1 MLLASRTMT
10 SLLCGCLLL
19 SLTGCVTLHFP
30 FGKNH
35 MQKASARNP
44 VTQIICIWQPSEGRD
59 PNGMPCRG
67 FAGQI
72 LFLAGRNSLP
82 VKVEGDVRI
91 YLFDDQGTSEEQTKP
106 MHQYD
111 FDSTSWSVHLTKG
124 TLGPTYSVFV
134 PYTRRG
140 TYEAKCALR
149 VRLNSSDQPA
159 VFSDMAS
166 IPLDGRTKKSV
177 DSEDQ
182 VPSTEEAKAATDV
195 VSQTRRRTTTISMN
209 GETSK
214 PNTKNGRMQT
224 ESLADRAEA
233 SSRRV
238 QPANYEVGAESSHP
252 GAQRIEQLEQLVQQM
267 LEQHNGQNKG
277 TARRTESNPASVSAP
292 AESLDRNRHRL
303 MKHENSDES
312 TDSARAVRP
321 VTRPEHDGESTDT
334 TAAPAPLASELLARH
349 PLSEFE
355 DDDAPQPIR
364 TAARPR
370 REAVSNHPLAALDEE
385 LSREDLPARPA
396 KKPLPQPVVQ
406 TREESSPTTR
416 TIRATEPPIGR
427 ERTWSDSF
435 EPIDTEAMETT
446 SVEADTA
453 RRQRLR
459 AAR

>member
-1 MLLASRTMT
+1 MSLASRTMT
-10 SLLCGCLLL
+10 SLLCGGLLL
-19 SLTGCVTLHFP
+19 TSVGCATLQLP
-30 FGKNH
+30 FGKNQ

-44 VTQIICIWQPSEGRD
+44 VTQIICIWQSSEGRD

-82 VKVEGDVRI
+82 VQVDGDVRV
-91 YLFDDQGTSEEQTKP
+91 YLFDDQGTPDEQTKP
-106 MHQYD
+106 IHQYD
-111 FDSTSWSVHLTKG
+111 FDPTAWSVHLKKG

-149 VRLNSSDQPA
+149 VRLKTGEQAA

-166 IPLDGRTKKSV
+166 VPLDGRTKKTDDTEV
-177 DSEDQ
+177 Q
-182 VPSTEEAKAATDV
+182 VPSDEEAKAVTEA
-195 VSQTRRRTTTISMN
+195 VSQTRRRTTTISMD
-209 GETSK
+209 GETAK
-214 PNTKNGRMQT
+214 PNTKSRRLET
-224 ESLADRAEA
+224 ESLVARAEGA
-233 SSRRV
+233 SGRV
-238 QPANYEVGAESSHP
+238 QLANYEEGAASSDP
-252 GAQRIEQLEQLVQQM
+252 GAQRIEQLEQLVQQL
-267 LEQHNGQNKG
+267 LEQQNGQKKG
-277 TARRTESNPASVSAP
+277 TVRHPESNPASVTAP
-292 AESLDRNRHRL
+292 TEPLDRNRHRL
-303 MKHENSDES
+303 MKHENDEAS
-312 TDSARAVRP
+312 
-321 VTRPEHDGESTDT
+321 
-334 TAAPAPLASELLARH
+334 TAAPAPLTSELLTRH
-349 PLSEFE
+349 PLTEFE

-364 TAARPR
+364 TAVRPR

-385 LSREDLPARPA
+385 LSQEAMPARPA
-396 KKPLPQPVVQ
+396 KKPLSQPVVQ

-416 TIRATEPPIGR
+416 TIRATEPSVGR
-427 ERTWSDSF
+427 ERTWSDAF